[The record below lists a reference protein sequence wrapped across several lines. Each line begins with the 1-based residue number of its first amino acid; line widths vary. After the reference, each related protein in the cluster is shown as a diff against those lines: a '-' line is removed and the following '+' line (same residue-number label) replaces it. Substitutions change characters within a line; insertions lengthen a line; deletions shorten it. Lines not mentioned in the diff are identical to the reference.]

1 MGLLVYKNREDST
14 SEEIEKVDISYNVF
28 SRCRLLLIFKD
39 GRVKKIDLYW
49 YDSIEGSLD
58 EVKLSQF
65 ASSDPMLLLGLKIA
79 KTISRQKNL
88 PFTSDYIEEQLT

>member
-1 MGLLVYKNREDST
+1 MQVSFQWLLVFY
-14 SEEIEKVDISYNVF
+14 V
-28 SRCRLLLIFKD
+28 L
-39 GRVKKIDLYW
+39 

-88 PFTSDYIEEQLT
+88 PFISDYIEEQLT